1 MFGIGTETAG
11 SLVGGPFRPVDV
23 DRVAKRLKLTERGK
37 QDGAAE
43 RPASNDASWAGAE
56 QDVTGEIEAE
66 RARCAQDLTS
76 HLRAYRDA
84 LAKLDAGMD
93 IASLRLQADRAVS
106 SFRQTQTMWAG
117 DIAGLL
123 RRAREAGEEYRTF
136 REWHR
141 IVRPARYP
149 TERRMTVAWLVL
161 VLALE
166 SILNGIFF
174 AEGSEL
180 GLIGGIAV
188 ALSLSAVNVGAGAMT
203 GWQPVRWLNH
213 RNLLVKL
220 IGAALVAGTLAGIVV
235 LNGFVAH
242 FRDAYEH
249 AGDAV
254 DLRGVWSRLT
264 AEPFALAR
272 LQSWLLFALGIAAA
286 GFAMWKGA
294 FSDDPYPG
302 YGGVT
307 RRWVKAEAEYLNQRN
322 TMLAEASGIRDEAV
336 RALEAGIE
344 RLRGASQHRE
354 QLVNGR
360 ARIVADFRAH
370 EEDLGRAANRLLA
383 LYREANVGSRTTPP
397 PRHFNEA
404 FAFPSG
410 VLDRPEVRAL
420 LVDTPPPPVADLIKE
435 LDRLR
440 RVILD
445 EYESMLAAAPP
456 AEM

>member
-11 SLVGGPFRPVDV
+11 SVVARPFQPVDIG
-23 DRVAKRLKLTERGK
+23 RVAKRLKLDERGK

-43 RPASNDASWAGAE
+43 RPAAGDVPRAGAE
-56 QDVTGEIEAE
+56 QDITGEIEAE
-66 RARCAQDLTS
+66 RARCAQDLTG

-93 IASLRLQADRAVS
+93 IASLRLQADQAVS

-117 DIAGLL
+117 DMASML
-123 RRAREAGEEYRTF
+123 RRARAAAEEYRAF
-136 REWHR
+136 RERHR
-141 IVRPARYP
+141 MARPARYP
-149 TERRMTVAWLVL
+149 AERRMTVAWMVL

-166 SILNGIFF
+166 SILNGFFF

-180 GLIGGIAV
+180 GLIGGVAV
-188 ALSLSAVNVGAGAMT
+188 ALSLSAVNVGVGAIT
-203 GWQPVRWLNH
+203 GWQPVRWINH
-213 RNLLVKL
+213 RNWLVKL
-220 IGAALVAGTLAGIVV
+220 IGAVLVLGTVAGTVV

-242 FRDAYEH
+242 FRDAYEQV
-249 AGDAV
+249 GDAV
-254 DLRGVWSRLT
+254 DLRRVWSTLM

-302 YGGVT
+302 YGSVT
-307 RRWVKAEAEYLNQRN
+307 RRQVEAEVEYLNQRN
-322 TMLAEASGIRDEAV
+322 MMLGEASGIRDRAA
-336 RALEAGIE
+336 RALEGGIE
-344 RLRGASQHRE
+344 GLRGESQHRV

-370 EEDLGRAANRLLA
+370 EEELCRAANRLLA
-383 LYREANVGSRTTPP
+383 LYREANVGARTTPP
-397 PRHFNEA
+397 PRHFQEA
-404 FAFPSG
+404 FAFSSSG
-410 VLDRPEVRAL
+410 LDRPEVRAL
-420 LVDTPPPPVADLIKE
+420 LVDTSPPIVADLIGE

-440 RVILD
+440 RIILD
-445 EYESMLAAAPP
+445 EYALMLAAAPP
-456 AEM
+456 TEV